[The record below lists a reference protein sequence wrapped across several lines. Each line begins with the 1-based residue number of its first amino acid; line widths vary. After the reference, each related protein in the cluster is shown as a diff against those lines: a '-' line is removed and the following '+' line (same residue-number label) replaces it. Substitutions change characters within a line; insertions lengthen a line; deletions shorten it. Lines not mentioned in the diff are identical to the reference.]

1 MISIEMYINI
11 SCNCK
16 LLNKFHKK
24 HFMYILNDSIAKI
37 QDVEYLNI
45 VNNTRLCESHIFS
58 IFFINTFINILFYV
72 EQQKI

>member
-1 MISIEMYINI
+1 MYINI
-11 SCNCK
+11 LYNCK

-24 HFMYILNDSIAKI
+24 HLMYILNDSIVAKI
-37 QDVEYLNI
+37 QEEYLNI

-58 IFFINTFINILFYV
+58 TFFINTFINILFYI